1 VVKIERTT
9 PISSPAVTFAS
20 PSTLRSAEI
29 NRAVLQLLYNLQEQ
43 DEDTRQTLAANLA
56 GDEWDAQSKPMKS
69 LGAPVDSTDAA
80 RLSDIDNAIVA
91 GGNIPA
97 FSASDIGR
105 ALAIN
110 SLGNV
115 GWASPGGGVSVFQVP
130 SQAIPPGTYTN
141 AGYIVADNDGNRLQ
155 SAGCTVPLE
164 KLVDVS
170 PWFSGTAP
178 SIVGTDELYLPS
190 AGVYEITVHG
200 NFRSLADSSGIARMS
215 SAEVGL
221 TDHLT
226 GASAGDQ
233 IQNVTLG
240 RSGSTESWDGT
251 EAFSLRAFVTTTGA
265 SSLALRAVKA
275 NDPIVVLDV
284 PTRIE
289 VREVR

>member
-1 VVKIERTT
+1 MYKRQ
-9 PISSPAVTFAS
+9 PIDTPAVTFAS
-20 PSTLRSAEI
+20 PSTLRSSEI

-43 DEDTRQTLAANLA
+43 DEETRQTLAANLA

-97 FSASDIGR
+97 FSAADIGR

-110 SLGNV
+110 AMGNV
-115 GWASPGGGVSVFQVP
+115 GWASPGGGVSVFRVP

-155 SAGCTVPLE
+155 SAGCRVPLV
-164 KLVDVS
+164 KLADVS

-178 SIVGTDELYLPS
+178 SIVGTDELYLPA

-215 SAEVGL
+215 AAEVGL
-221 TDHLT
+221 TDHLS
-226 GASAGDQ
+226 GVLVLDQ
-233 IQNVTLG
+233 IQNIALG

-251 EAFSLRAFVTTTGA
+251 EAFNLRAFVTTTGA
-265 SSLALRAVKA
+265 NSLALRAVKS
-275 NDPIVVLDV
+275 NDPLVVLDV